1 MNLKAKAVRILLASC
16 GVNLCIGILYAWS
29 VFKNALVVEQGW
41 TNAEA
46 SFPYT
51 LSIVVLSLA
60 VLAAGVVQDKIGPRK
75 VLMTGTLLAGA
86 GMLLSSL
93 TLSPVVLSVTFG
105 VLTGCGIGFG
115 YACLNPVAMKW
126 FHPSR
131 KGIVNGLIAT
141 AFGVASIYLAPLVTY
156 LIEQYGINQSF
167 LILGFAL
174 LAIAFP
180 LACTI
185 DNPPKGYVPEA
196 PQQPSNG
203 INTSASNEQPTLD
216 VPWRSMVKKR
226 EFYILWLMYAF
237 SSAAGLMVIANITSI
252 AAIQADI
259 TDAAYLVVALAIFNS
274 GGRLATGLLSDKIG
288 GVRTLTLAFALQGIN
303 MMLFANYDNSFWLIV
318 GAGAAGVGYGALLA
332 VFPSIMASFYGLKNY
347 GANYGVL
354 YTAWGAGGFIGP
366 ILAAV
371 VVDSTGNYQLAY
383 QICAVLMA
391 VTVGLAL
398 WLQPIRLGIIRPVLK
413 EKHE

>member
-86 GMLLSSL
+86 GMLLSSV

-203 INTSASNEQPTLD
+203 INASASNEQPTLD

-318 GAGAAGVGYGALLA
+318 G
-332 VFPSIMASFYGLKNY
+332 
-347 GANYGVL
+347 
-354 YTAWGAGGFIGP
+354 
-366 ILAAV
+366 
-371 VVDSTGNYQLAY
+371 
-383 QICAVLMA
+383 
-391 VTVGLAL
+391 
-398 WLQPIRLGIIRPVLK
+398 
-413 EKHE
+413 